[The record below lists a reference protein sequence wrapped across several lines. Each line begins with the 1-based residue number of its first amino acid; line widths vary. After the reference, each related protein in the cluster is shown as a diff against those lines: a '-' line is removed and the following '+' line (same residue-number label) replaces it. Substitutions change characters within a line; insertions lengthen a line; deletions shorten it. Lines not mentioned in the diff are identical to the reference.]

1 METKGNNS
9 SDKKE
14 SLNKL
19 NDYLS
24 NSQRNNFDE
33 RQFQYRKYNANILDL
48 GINFYKLRF
57 LNRKIKAGPK
67 QNKSKITTIKGK
79 VLFPLKEEELEKLE
93 RHEMISSERKEKATP
108 KDVVKYK
115 KLFLI
120 LLEKSVIS
128 FNYRYIKESYEMLL
142 DFDIIDNPYEF
153 GEILLAETGYN
164 SEIIGEFISKN
175 DYPNEKGEVTNGF
188 LGAIE
193 ISDFE
198 NILEYLKFIFWRA
211 KIPKNGFIITKTIT
225 NLCFQDNHAIEK
237 LKSLFKEK
245 K

>member
-93 RHEMISSERKEKATP
+93 RHEMISSERKEKVTP

-120 LLEKSVIS
+120 LIEKSIVS
-128 FNYRYIKESYEMLL
+128 FNYKYFKESYEILL

-153 GEILLAETGYN
+153 GEIN
-164 SEIIGEFISKN
+164 WI
-175 DYPNEKGEVTNGF
+175 
-188 LGAIE
+188 
-193 ISDFE
+193 
-198 NILEYLKFIFWRA
+198 
-211 KIPKNGFIITKTIT
+211 
-225 NLCFQDNHAIEK
+225 
-237 LKSLFKEK
+237 
-245 K
+245 